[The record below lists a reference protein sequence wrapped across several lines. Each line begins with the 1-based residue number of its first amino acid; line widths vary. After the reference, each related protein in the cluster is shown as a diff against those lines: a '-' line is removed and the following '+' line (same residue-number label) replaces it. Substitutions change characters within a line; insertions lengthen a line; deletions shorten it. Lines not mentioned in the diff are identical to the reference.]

1 MFSSKRSL
9 RGERFRRRFFVGLSR
24 PFSQRDFAFLAGG
37 GANAARS
44 GGDFVFV
51 SAGFFAH
58 FGKPSARFR
67 GRFVYR
73 FFGRRLDDD
82 VDFAKLFRQQRVV
95 ARAIARD
102 RQFGFCFAAADLAV
116 RVFRRLRAG
125 VGCARALR
133 GGGGVGGGLV
143 FRRRLSPA
151 APWAVLY
158 FAAMGA
164 LLAGALGIVAGLW
177 AEKFDQMALFQN
189 FVIMPLTFLSGVFY
203 SLASLPPLWRTI
215 SQGNPFFYMIDG
227 FRHGFFGQ
235 SDEGLGAAFLFTTAG
250 ALAACA
256 WAWRLVA
263 IGYKTRS

>member
-51 SAGFFAH
+51 SAGFSH
-58 FGKPSARFR
+58 ILENR
-67 GRFVYR
+67 
-73 FFGRRLDDD
+73 
-82 VDFAKLFRQQRVV
+82 
-95 ARAIARD
+95 
-102 RQFGFCFAAADLAV
+102 V
-116 RVFRRLRAG
+116 RVFAG
-125 VGCARALR
+125 VSYIDFLV
-133 GGGGVGGGLV
+133 VGLTMMSILQNSFANSASSLVQSRVTGNLV
-143 FRRRLSPA
+143 FVLLPPISPFAFFAAYALASVVRGLCVGAAVLAVGLFFADDLSPA
-151 APWAVLY
+151 APWAVCISRLW
-158 FAAMGA
+158 A
-164 LLAGALGIVAGLW
+164 LCWRRVGDCGGIVGGKIRSNGAVP
-177 AEKFDQMALFQN
+177 N